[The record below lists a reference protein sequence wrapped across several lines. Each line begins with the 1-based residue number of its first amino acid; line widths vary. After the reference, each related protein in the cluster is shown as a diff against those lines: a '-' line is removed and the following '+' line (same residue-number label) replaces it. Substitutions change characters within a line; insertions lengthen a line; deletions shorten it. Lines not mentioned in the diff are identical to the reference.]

1 MKWTQTTGSMPHATH
16 HQLSNLHARF
26 MRLRV
31 AIVDCVV
38 SAFRRSINATKQT
51 PMEKARSGERG

>member
-1 MKWTQTTGSMPHATH
+1 MNKQAV
-16 HQLSNLHARF
+16 F
-26 MRLRV
+26 MLLRV

-51 PMEKARSGERG
+51 PVEKARSGERG